1 MEFMRPC
8 YMFSILF
15 NAKKMQ
21 FFLHLII
28 KRYQIRKVCRK
39 IPINPTHLWN
49 FSFSLI
55 KSIRGG
61 HWVSELSV
69 VFICK

>member
-28 KRYQIRKVCRK
+28 KRYQIR
-39 IPINPTHLWN
+39 N
-49 FSFSLI
+49 
-55 KSIRGG
+55 
-61 HWVSELSV
+61 
-69 VFICK
+69 VFAERFP